1 MGPYHVVPAQCSS
14 WSTTITSGAWWDRIH
29 SGVHVYSL
37 SESPSTA
44 GKTLCRLYKVQINNI
59 SRTSIYMIFIASL
72 SANDQSNTVHTPI
85 IRINK
90 PHTQFFTLR
99 WLYSPRVYDSGLN
112 LLVQEWEVGGE
123 GWRKTSTQISLLHHQ
138 TSAPQRERISYMV
151 SNYILYGVYCLALA
165 TISYIYTTLHFL
177 FMQLW
182 EVFGTISP
190 LQTWYSFQRKLIW
203 LISLK

>member
-1 MGPYHVVPAQCSS
+1 
-14 WSTTITSGAWWDRIH
+14 
-29 SGVHVYSL
+29 
-37 SESPSTA
+37 
-44 GKTLCRLYKVQINNI
+44 
-59 SRTSIYMIFIASL
+59 MIFIASL

-165 TISYIYTTLHFL
+165 TISYIHNTTFSFHAVVRSLRYNQPPSNVVQFPTKADL
-177 FMQLW
+177 INFTKVGNSQASI
-182 EVFGTISP
+182 TIPQS
-190 LQTWYSFQRKLIW
+190 LIQERMSDGSELKQRHSGMNALYHCM
-203 LISLK
+203 LCAPQAQ